1 MCFQW
6 MKEKIEKGVYLES
19 PEEFENDFATI
30 FTNAKIFNMPNTK
43 IYKEA
48 EFIHERGMEILEN
61 NLGTIYSLSVDYYL
75 FDHNFPNNNFK
86 EILNVVK
93 TKFEQKLEILNLHKI
108 KEKIKEYKVGIN
120 VSDLVPEGKNLI
132 YCNVVPNQISYSD
145 SSLSIMKKRSTSNLN
160 NQNIDDE
167 FKMGMQINLQNL
179 QSIEIN
185 NLYFP
190 KKVEEINYKVEDI
203 KENSGQI
210 NNNFQKNILNSN
222 VNEISY
228 SHDLIPKIEI
238 QQNDF
243 LIPSTKNQNLMEET
257 LEIENQL
264 IKNEGKIISND
275 ENNNNQL
282 NSILDYS
289 NQKNFLKESE
299 HLYNDENQKE
309 ANYKEEINN
318 VDEKMV
324 INETNKIESST
335 KSKIKYKHDVKKNK
349 SKLAKDFENYLEKS
363 MNNFTAR
370 QKSDL
375 KFVDNKMEIIEGN
388 DNYVEDEE
396 ENFISNYIQKNSNG
410 IDNSL
415 KFFYLNKYKEKL
427 DGNYESYLDF
437 AYGCSIFRQIIKDM
451 KKSKNTNKSEIKSEY
466 IPKDSKKRLKL
477 ISKTKDKKEHNL
489 DLTLPEENQPKS
501 IKTEVSDF
509 DYLKKKKERPKV
521 QIEKKEEP
529 EKEKEILVPVLDK
542 LTNSKFKSEEV
553 LYQENYNFKSL
564 LPPPILV
571 SFSDQNLIFQ
581 KICFLCASFDQ
592 VDYMITCS
600 FCFESFHSF
609 CTSNSEQLTNN
620 IKLIKKTSWKCLNC
634 KFCEKCKTN
643 TNDHELLYCDSCDA
657 SLHTYC
663 LDVKLYQI
671 PESGWK
677 CLNCFS

>member
-1 MCFQW
+1 
-6 MKEKIEKGVYLES
+6 MKDKIEKGVYLES
-19 PEEFENDFATI
+19 PEEFENDFTTI

-61 NLGTIYSLSVDYYL
+61 NLGIIYSLSVDYYL

-86 EILNVVK
+86 EILNLVK
-93 TKFEQKLEILNLHKI
+93 TKFEHKLEKLNLHKI

-120 VSDLVPEGKNLI
+120 ITDLVPEGKNLI
-132 YCNVVPNQISYSD
+132 SSNVVPNQISYSD
-145 SSLSIMKKRSTSNLN
+145 SSLSTMKKRSTSNVN
-160 NQNIDDE
+160 NLNIDDE
-167 FKMGMQINLQNL
+167 YKMGMQIDLQNL
-179 QSIEIN
+179 QNIEIN

-190 KKVEEINYKVEDI
+190 KKVEDIDYKVEDI
-203 KENSGQI
+203 KESSSQI
-210 NNNFQKNILNSN
+210 NNFQKILLNPN
-222 VNEISY
+222 VDEINY
-228 SHDLIPKIEI
+228 TNDLIPKIEI
-238 QQNDF
+238 EQNDL
-243 LIPSTKNQNLMEET
+243 LIPSTKNQNLIEET
-257 LEIENQL
+257 FEIENQL
-264 IKNEGKIISND
+264 IKNEGKNFTND
-275 ENNNNQL
+275 EYNKNQFT
-282 NSILDYS
+282 SILDPN
-289 NQKNFLKESE
+289 NQENFLKESVQ
-299 HLYNDENQKE
+299 LNNDENQKE
-309 ANYKEEINN
+309 TNYKEEINN
-318 VDEKMV
+318 VDENM
-324 INETNKIESST
+324 ILNETNKQEAST
-335 KSKIKYKHDVKKNK
+335 KSMIKCKQDTKKNK
-349 SKLAKDFENYLEKS
+349 SKMAKDFENYLEKS

-375 KFVDNKMEIIEGN
+375 KYVDNKMEIIEGN
-388 DNYVEDEE
+388 DNYFEDEE

-410 IDNSL
+410 VDNSL

-427 DGNYESYLDF
+427 EGNYESYLDF

-451 KKSKNTNKSEIKSEY
+451 KKSKNTNKSDLKSEY
-466 IPKDSKKRLKL
+466 VPKDSKKRLKL
-477 ISKTKDKKEHNL
+477 ISKTKDKKELNL
-489 DLTLPEENQPKS
+489 DVIVPEEKQPKS
-501 IKTEVSDF
+501 IKLEVSDF

-521 QIEKKEEP
+521 QTEKKEEQ
-529 EKEKEILVPVLDK
+529 EKEKEILVPVIDK
-542 LTNSKFKSEEV
+542 LNNSKFKSEEV

-571 SFSDQNLIFQ
+571 SFPDQNLIFQ

-620 IKLIKKTSWKCLNC
+620 IKLIKKTNWKCLNC
-634 KFCEKCKTN
+634 KFCEKCQTN